1 MKAMKR
7 SKFTIALI
15 CAVCAACITLGTLC
29 VYGLTAPAARLG
41 EAGDAASAPVPMKVC
56 VPTLKYYAA
65 PNLGGNSLGSLTA
78 GSVVSASREN
88 DETYRVYDENGETL
102 GYCSVSG
109 LVFES
114 TKLIARVPASAR
126 YVTYVIEKVIYPEP
140 EPEPEP
146 GPGVIPGGEGEEG
159 GEGGNGEGEAPDTGA
174 PATETDAPAT
184 DDGAAAP
191 EPVIIY
197 EEVTVLKH
205 SELADVNEYAFS
217 SPDVFAA
224 SSETVLAQRD
234 LLEALLANSSGLS
247 KPGLRLCV
255 EAAYSA
261 SVPGELSGEE
271 LPASLKTGAVA
282 KITCRNNAGS
292 VVKVSSNQ
300 YSRNALSSAG
310 LIRLGNTDWYY
321 LPDCDGYLELDLNL
335 SGLVYM
341 IFE

>member
-7 SKFTIALI
+7 SKFSIALI

-29 VYGLTAPAARLG
+29 VYSLNAPAARLG
-41 EAGDAASAPVPMKVC
+41 EAGNAASAPVPMKVC

-140 EPEPEP
+140 EPGPE
-146 GPGVIPGGEGEEG
+146 PGGEGEEG
-159 GEGGNGEGEAPDTGA
+159 GEAGDGEDEAPDTAA
-174 PATETDAPAT
+174 PDTETDAPAT
-184 DDGAAAP
+184 EGGPAAP

-217 SPDVFAA
+217 SPGVFAA

-247 KPGLRLCV
+247 KPGLRLCI

-321 LPDCDGYLELDLNL
+321 LPDCGDYLELDLNL
-335 SGLVYM
+335 SGPVYM